1 MIATEPVR
9 ILIIDDHDVVRRGVK
24 QILEQAFPYVE
35 IGEADT
41 GQKGLTAVR
50 QEPWDLA
57 IVDISLPDQSGLELL
72 CELHSTAPRLPL
84 MVLSLHPE
92 EQHAIRAFRAGAMA
106 YLTQQ
111 TAPEQLARAVKL
123 VLTGRMYVTAS
134 LGGRMAGSL
143 SKNPIGPAHDTLSER
158 EFEVLVLLAKGQS
171 IRHIAQSLTLSI
183 KTVSTYRARLL
194 DKLQLTTTAE
204 LIRYALNH
212 HLVDSRTDDS
222 RMPLR
227 ISHDRLSS

>member
-1 MIATEPVR
+1 MIGTEPVK
-9 ILIIDDHDVVRRGVK
+9 ILVIDDHEVVRLGVK
-24 QILEQAFPYVE
+24 QVLEENFLLVE
-35 IGEADT
+35 VGEADS
-41 GQKGLTAVR
+41 GQKGIAAVR
-50 QEPWDLA
+50 DESWDLV

-92 EQHAIRAFRAGAMA
+92 EQYAVRAFRAGAMA
-106 YLTQQ
+106 YLTKQ
-111 TAPEQLARAVKL
+111 TAPEELAKAVKQ

-134 LGGRMAGSL
+134 LGERMAGSL
-143 SKNPIGPAHDTLSER
+143 NKNPTSPAHHTLSER

-171 IRHIAQSLTLSI
+171 IKHIAQFLTLSI

-204 LIRYALNH
+204 LIRYALDH
-212 HLVDSRTDDS
+212 RLVD
-222 RMPLR
+222 
-227 ISHDRLSS
+227 